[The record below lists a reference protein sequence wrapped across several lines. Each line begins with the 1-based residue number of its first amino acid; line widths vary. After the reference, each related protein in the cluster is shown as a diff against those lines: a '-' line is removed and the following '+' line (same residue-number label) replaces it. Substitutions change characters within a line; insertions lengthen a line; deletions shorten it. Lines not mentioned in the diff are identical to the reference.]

1 MWNLCKLTIS
11 PNVIENNLFQ
21 QIVRWRRKPRWLPV
35 AKSKLYKV
43 PKRPE
48 ISESER
54 NELFRL
60 HTNYKTQVK
69 SIRHFLIKEFEAQ
82 QIKEDEVQVK
92 KDFDID
98 FEKCR
103 KINEEW
109 NSSIIPIRE
118 ARIQAEKKLAQ
129 DIVMQRM
136 ITHQENLRQKQNISE
151 QIIRAE
157 KERSKTY
164 ITPENIDA
172 AIEKALNNV
181 VNYNFAIDA
190 QGNIINDK
198 QDKNVENV
206 QN

>member
-1 MWNLCKLTIS
+1 MLINS
-11 PNVIENNLFQ
+11 FN
-21 QIVRWRRKPRWLPV
+21 
-35 AKSKLYKV
+35 
-43 PKRPE
+43 
-48 ISESER
+48 
-54 NELFRL
+54 
-60 HTNYKTQVK
+60 
-69 SIRHFLIKEFEAQ
+69 RHFLIKEFEAQ

-136 ITHQENLRQKQNISE
+136 IAHQENLRQKQNTSE

-157 KERSKTY
+157 KVIVNFFVAIKF
-164 ITPENIDA
+164 NIS
-172 AIEKALNNV
+172 V
-181 VNYNFAIDA
+181 VFQFLDQI
-190 QGNIINDK
+190 
-198 QDKNVENV
+198 V
-206 QN
+206 